1 MKVVILQ
8 SNYLPWK
15 GYFDLINDADVFCF
29 YDEVKYTKN
38 DWRNRN
44 KIYSKNGLQW
54 LSIPINKDA
63 VKQKISEVELP
74 ADWQQLH
81 YTSLKSTY
89 GRAPHYA
96 DLELLMNDWYAPGRF
111 KHLSEFNQYSIK
123 SIAGYLGINTRF
135 VNSGDFVLR
144 GDRVER
150 LINLLGDIGATEYI
164 SGPAARDYLTGQEH
178 WFSDNNIK
186 LTYKNYSGY
195 PEYDQLIKPFE
206 QYVSIVDLI
215 ANLGK
220 EGSKKNIWE
229 WRSGI

>member
-54 LSIPINKDA
+54 LSVPINKDA

-74 ADWQQLH
+74 ADWQQTH
-81 YTSLKSTY
+81 YNSLKMTY
-89 GRAPHYA
+89 GRAPFFN
-96 DLELLMNDWYAPGRF
+96 DLEVLMKDLFIGKKFSR
-111 KHLSEFNQYSIK
+111 LSEFNQYSIK
-123 SIAGYLGINTRF
+123 TIASYLGIKTRF
-135 VNSGDFVLR
+135 VDSGDYELK

-150 LINLLGDIGATEYI
+150 LINLLKDIGATVYI
-164 SGPAARDYLTGQEH
+164 SGPAAKDYLTGQEH
-178 WFSDNNIK
+178 FFSDNNIE
-186 LTYKNYSGY
+186 LTYKDYSGY
-195 PEYDQLIKPFE
+195 PEYKQLIDPHEK
-206 QYVSIVDLI
+206 YVSVVDLI
-215 ANLGK
+215 ANVGREDAK
-220 EGSKKNIWE
+220 QYIWK
-229 WRSGI
+229 WRG